1 MITVR
6 VYLLKNG
13 LWRTVAIF
21 PPQVIHIRWGGQW
34 SLNKTLLCIRHKP
47 SFEHWFPLISPWI
60 HDYTA
65 HGRPRK
71 ESNERKTGTFDIPS
85 DGTDGRDLVSQSHGQ
100 IVDICRVSCTLVN
113 YPQANYC
120 GSIIKTSQLAHLS
133 KRYFLTQLV
142 LQAHS
147 CHAEEA
153 LLCSLTPIY
162 LQNMVHRWCR
172 RCYNKARFRLETA
185 LLPLCLKLS

>member
-1 MITVR
+1 M
-6 VYLLKNG
+6 G
-13 LWRTVAIF
+13 RTVKPQQDSFMYQAQTFLRTLIPSDF
-21 PPQVIHIRWGGQW
+21 PVNTRLYGTRAA
-34 SLNKTLLCIRHKP
+34 KK
-47 SFEHWFPLISPWI
+47 
-60 HDYTA
+60 
-65 HGRPRK
+65 K

-172 RCYNKARFRLETA
+172 RCYNKARLGLETA